1 MCITNL
7 IKRWRS
13 RRRARIYEGP
23 SPEVDGG
30 TRIRIDKDAPKEINS
45 RELIRFSCRFSSVS
59 ISDED
64 TRLKRGVYYFGAS
77 ASEDGVSCTVGCNN
91 TQVLRENRV
100 ETRSLEIMAELEAL
114 LREYDVAQYNGKYY
128 KVSGL
133 PDFYGAKVDAE
144 YASGETLY
152 CYNNQDPFLP
162 IAFVEALCKIFGI
175 EREAIGI
182 DDGE

>member
-1 MCITNL
+1 MCL
-7 IKRWRS
+7 CKWFKRWRS

-59 ISDED
+59 IPDED
-64 TRLKRGVYYFGAS
+64 TRLKYGVYYFGAS
-77 ASEDGVSCTVGCNN
+77 ASEDGVRCTVGCNN
-91 TQVLRENRV
+91 PQVLRENRV
-100 ETRSLEIMAELEAL
+100 ETRSLEFMAELEAL
-114 LREYDVAQYNGKYY
+114 LREYDVAQFNGRYY

-133 PDFYGAKVDAE
+133 PDFFGSMVDAE

-162 IAFVEALCKIFGI
+162 IPLILALCKAFGI
-175 EREAIGI
+175 EREAII
-182 DDGE
+182 DTEQ